1 MTARKLQLPKIPD
14 NIVKEIYNSA
24 RNKKNLVKKGEAYEW
39 VSACKMV
46 QQWCKENICTDMYWG
61 IQIISNNL
69 PLHKDIDT
77 EIKLNYIID
86 SAGDSVI
93 TKFYDDNM
101 NLIQAVEFEENQW
114 YILDVSKYHEVVG
127 VNQDKSRISVTGKI
141 FPI

>member
-39 VSACKMV
+39 VSACEMV

-86 SAGDSVI
+86 RAGDSVI